1 MLTSRSIGGRAFAGA
16 RRGFTLIE
24 LLVVIAIIAILA
36 AILFPVFARAREAA
50 RASSCKSN
58 LKQIGLAI
66 AMYAQDHDSRLAWSV
81 NGSNWVSPIVTT
93 PLANASYWA
102 VFYEPYAKNRD
113 IWNCPSTKISVP
125 GVNGIGGK
133 GNAYGLPLFVESKQD
148 SVFEAPA
155 DTILVHDSYETRL
168 DDNGDLLTADSGQ
181 TMGLTQ
187 SPSASYWAEAY
198 RHNDVCNVLWY
209 DGHVK
214 AVNKIN
220 SYPRRFYTIEND

>member
-1 MLTSRSIGGRAFAGA
+1 MLIHRTASGRLLAGA
-16 RRGFTLIE
+16 RRAFTLIE

-50 RASSCKSN
+50 RSSTCKSN

-66 AMYAQDHDSRLAWSV
+66 AMYAQDNDAKLAWSV
-81 NGSNWVSPIVTT
+81 NGSNWTT
-93 PLANASYWA
+93 PAVGTSYWA
-102 VFYEPYAKNRD
+102 VFYIPYTKNQQ
-113 IWNCPSTKISVP
+113 IWDCPSTKIAVP

-133 GNAYGLPLFVESKQD
+133 GNAYGLPSFVENKQD

-168 DDNGDLLTADSGQ
+168 DDNGDLLTAASGQ
-181 TMGLTQ
+181 TVAFTQ

-198 RHNDVCNVLWY
+198 RHSEVCNVLWY

-214 AVNKIN
+214 GVNRTN
-220 SYPRRFYTIEND
+220 NYPRKFYTLAAD